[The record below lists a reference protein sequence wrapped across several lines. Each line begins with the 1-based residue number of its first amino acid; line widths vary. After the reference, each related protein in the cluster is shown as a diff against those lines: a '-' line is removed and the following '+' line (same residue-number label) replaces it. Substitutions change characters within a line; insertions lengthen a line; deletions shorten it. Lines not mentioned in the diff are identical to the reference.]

1 VNVRLGLVLYESL
14 LQAANTNEIAR
25 TNPNF
30 VFILNTF
37 GSNLVKT
44 LQYLLVHP
52 FDVNNI
58 FSVSEANFEQQALQ
72 LFQLQYQQNP
82 VYRKWCELTIK
93 DPSEI
98 KTIEQIPA
106 LPVGFFK
113 TQTIQTGQFPLTQ
126 FFESSGTT
134 QTSNSRHWVKDLD
147 LYRQSFNRAFELFY
161 GNPEDWCIIGLLPA
175 YLERQH
181 SSLVMMVDELIRDSK
196 HEQSGFYLYEHAQLS
211 QTLQIL
217 ESKKQQTLLIG
228 VTFALLDFAE
238 TYPQQL
244 KHTVV
249 METGGMK
256 GRRREMTRLEVHEQ
270 LTKELGVEKI
280 HSEYGMTELLSQ
292 AYSKGDGIFV
302 CPPWMKIL
310 VRDEEDPLTVRT
322 KGRGVINIIDLANA
336 DSAAFIA
343 TDDLG
348 MIYEDGSFEVFGRF
362 DHSDIRGCSLMVV

>member
-1 VNVRLGLVLYESL
+1 V
-14 LQAANTNEIAR
+14 Q
-25 TNPNF
+25 
-30 VFILNTF
+30 
-37 GSNLVKT
+37 
-44 LQYLLVHP
+44 P

-58 FSVSEANFEQQALQ
+58 FSLSPADFSLQALQ
-72 LFQLQYQQNP
+72 LFHWQYQQNP
-82 VYRKWCELTIK
+82 VYRKWCELTIS
-93 DPSEI
+93 DPSDI

-113 TQTIQTGQFPLTQ
+113 THTVQTGSFNLTD

-134 QTSNSRHWVKDLD
+134 QTTNSKHWVKDLD
-147 LYRQSFNRAFELFY
+147 LYRKSFHQAFEMFY
-161 GNPEDWCIIGLLPA
+161 GNANEWCIIGLLPA

-181 SSLVMMVDELIRDSK
+181 SSLVMMVDELIQKTMHS
-196 HEQSGFYLYEHAQLS
+196 ESGFYLYEHEKLS
-211 QTLQIL
+211 DTLHKL
-217 ESKKQQTLLIG
+217 EFNQQQTILIG

-244 KHTVV
+244 KYTTI

-256 GRRREMTRLEVHEQ
+256 GRRREMTRLELHEQ
-270 LTKELGVEKI
+270 LTKQLGVEKI

-292 AYSKGDGIFV
+292 AYSKGDGIYV

-343 TDDLG
+343 TDDVG
-348 MIYEDGSFEVFGRF
+348 MIYADGSFEVFGRL
-362 DHSDIRGCSLMVV
+362 DNSDIRGCSLMVV